1 MRCLAVAATRQ
12 PDLLLPLPLPWRRLC
27 GVRGHRPA
35 AELHGRLGPHQVL
48 RHQLDACT
56 DGKLAPAIKPDRSI
70 QPFVAVS
77 PAHRTL
83 RGTLL
88 QAPMFIFRPTKFAAI
103 YTLGNVLSLCRWAA
117 PGCSGGCSWGLQLP
131 AGGHALR
138 TALA

>member
-1 MRCLAVAATRQ
+1 MRCVAVAATRQ

-35 AELHGRLGPHQVL
+35 AELHGRYTHQML
-48 RHQLDACT
+48 RQHLDACT
-56 DGKLAPAIKPDRSI
+56 DGKLAPASKPDRSI

-83 RGTLL
+83 RCTLL

-117 PGCSGGCSWGLQLP
+117 PVVQLGVAAGACSYQQAVGGCARLSP
-131 AGGHALR
+131 
-138 TALA
+138 